1 MLEST
6 HAPYSAR
13 LKRVFRR
20 AKKRLSRALLLALA
34 ALSALSSPAQ
44 TSPPQTAPP
53 PAPEH
58 KISPEQADELFRSVD
73 EILKFAST
81 ETALPEREKVKRK
94 LVSRDEVVAYLQKHM
109 DEDEDSQRFR
119 RSEVVLK
126 KFGLIP
132 RDFDLRPFLIGLLR
146 EQIAGYYDPATKT
159 VNMLDWLDAEQQKPV
174 LAHEL
179 THALQDQSFDLQ
191 KWMKGTEK
199 DLITVESPTSDD
211 FDRDEAAEARQA
223 MVEGQATVTLIDYE
237 LEPAGMSM
245 AGSPQIVEAMRETML
260 AGTPDSV
267 QYQKAPLFLKE
278 ALTFPYRY
286 GLGFT
291 GDVIAKRGKAGLN
304 DLFKNP
310 PTTTRQIMEPD
321 TFLSGEKLP
330 AMPVPDFKR
339 LFKDYDTVDV
349 GGFGEFDTAML
360 VGQLATPVIAPKI
373 YPHWRGG
380 YYYAVIVLE
389 PYKEYTQALPPP
401 CSTSSNMF
409 GTNYGYPQADGVV
422 ALTVTPSKSVTRH
435 WCRGGSY
442 EGAIYAVPHA
452 PPCESTYP
460 CRSEPYE
467 TPNPCPGG
475 QPGPPRCV
483 FHGVV
488 AKPRQYAY
496 PDRLPTPKAN
506 GASIVRRFTVKF
518 P

>member
-6 HAPYSAR
+6 PAPYSAR

-20 AKKRLSRALLLALA
+20 AKNRLSRALLLALA
-34 ALSALSSPAQ
+34 ALSTLSSPAQ

-291 GDVIAKRGKAGLN
+291 GEVIAKRGKAGLN
-304 DLFKNP
+304 ELFKNP

-321 TFLSGEKLP
+321 AFLSGEKLP
-330 AMPVPDFKR
+330 AMPVPDFKH
-339 LFKDYDTVDV
+339 LFKDYDTIDV

-360 VGQLATPVIAPKI
+360 VGQLATPVIAQKI

-380 YYYAVIVLE
+380 YYYAVRPKSKPNSPLGLLYV
-389 PYKEYTQALPPP
+389 
-401 CSTSSNMF
+401 SRWSSAEKATEF
-409 GTNYGYPQADGVV
+409 A
-422 ALTVTPSKSVTRH
+422 
-435 WCRGGSY
+435 
-442 EGAIYAVPHA
+442 AIYADGLTKRYRKAVGVTV
-452 PPCESTYP
+452 E
-460 CRSEPYE
+460 
-467 TPNPCPGG
+467 GG
-475 QPGPPRCV
+475 QPLAGKATPVASRNWTTEEGSILIQTHGDLVLVAESLDHEEHVPEAV
-483 FHGVV
+483 FGTTS
-488 AKPRQYAY
+488 ATGTK
-496 PDRLPTPKAN
+496 
-506 GASIVRRFTVKF
+506 
-518 P
+518 

>member
-360 VGQLATPVIAPKI
+360 VGQLATPVIAQKI

-380 YYYAVIVLE
+380 YYYAVRPKAKATAPLGLLYV
-389 PYKEYTQALPPP
+389 
-401 CSTSSNMF
+401 SRWSSPEKATEF
-409 GTNYGYPQADGVV
+409 A
-422 ALTVTPSKSVTRH
+422 
-435 WCRGGSY
+435 
-442 EGAIYAVPHA
+442 AIYAKGLAKRYQRAVEVPHA
-452 PPCESTYP
+452 VKVPHEGAALVSTGEILSGGHSWTTEEGPVLIEMQGDFVVIAESLDH
-460 CRSEPYE
+460 E
-467 TPNPCPGG
+467 
-475 QPGPPRCV
+475 
-483 FHGVV
+483 
-488 AKPRQYAY
+488 
-496 PDRLPTPKAN
+496 DRLPEAVLGSTLPAGTK
-506 GASIVRRFTVKF
+506 
-518 P
+518 

>member
-1 MLEST
+1 MGVVALFAGS
-6 HAPYSAR
+6 SA
-13 LKRVFRR
+13 
-20 AKKRLSRALLLALA
+20 
-34 ALSALSSPAQ
+34 AQ
-44 TSPPQTAPP
+44 TAPAQTAPP
-53 PAPEH
+53 PPSQTAPPSAAEH
-58 KISPEQADELFRSVD
+58 KISPEQAAELFRSVD

-119 RSEVVLK
+119 RSEAVLK

-146 EQIAGYYDPATKT
+146 EQTAGYYDPSTKT
-159 VNMLDWLDAEQQKPV
+159 VNLLDWLDAEQQKPV

-199 DLITVESPTSDD
+199 DLITVENPTSDD

-223 MVEGQATVTLIDYE
+223 VV
-237 LEPAGMSM
+237 
-245 AGSPQIVEAMRETML
+245 

-286 GLGFT
+286 GLGFA
-291 GDVIAKRGKAGLN
+291 GEVVAKRGKAGLN
-304 DLFKNP
+304 ELFKNP

-330 AMPVPDFKR
+330 ALPVPNLKR

-360 VGQLATPVIAPKI
+360 VGQLATPVIAQKI

-380 YYYAVIVLE
+380 YYYAVRPKGKPTAPLGLLYV
-389 PYKEYTQALPPP
+389 
-401 CSTSSNMF
+401 SRWSSPEKATEF
-409 GTNYGYPQADGVV
+409 A
-422 ALTVTPSKSVTRH
+422 
-435 WCRGGSY
+435 
-442 EGAIYAVPHA
+442 AIYADGLTKRYRKAVEVTVEGRQPRPTKEDLSSTRTWTTEEGSILIQTHGDLVLVAESLDHEEHVPEA
-452 PPCESTYP
+452 
-460 CRSEPYE
+460 
-467 TPNPCPGG
+467 
-475 QPGPPRCV
+475 V
-483 FHGVV
+483 FGTTS
-488 AKPRQYAY
+488 ATGTK
-496 PDRLPTPKAN
+496 
-506 GASIVRRFTVKF
+506 
-518 P
+518 